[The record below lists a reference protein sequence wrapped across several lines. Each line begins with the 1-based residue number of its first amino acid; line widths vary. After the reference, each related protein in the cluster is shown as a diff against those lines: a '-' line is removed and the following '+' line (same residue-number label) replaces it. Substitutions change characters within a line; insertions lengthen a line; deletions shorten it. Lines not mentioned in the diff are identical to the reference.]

1 MTGIGRLIR
10 GVAGGESFDLRGRSI
25 GRRPLGI
32 SISAYALAHV
42 TGKEREVSIVR
53 LLGPRED
60 RLEVRVRMPQ
70 RKRLAQPVMGGKQLR
85 PGRLQLRV
93 QVPIVNRHD
102 RAR

>member
-1 MTGIGRLIR
+1 MTRIGRLIR
-10 GVAGGESFDLRGRSI
+10 GVAGGESLDLRGRSI
-25 GRRPLGI
+25 GRCPLGI
-32 SISAYALAHV
+32 SVGAHALAHV
-42 TGKEREVSIVR
+42 TGEKREVGVVR
-53 LLGPRED
+53 LFRPGEH

>member
-1 MTGIGRLIR
+1 MAGIGRLIR
-10 GVAGGESFDLRGRSI
+10 GVAGGESLDLRGRSI
-25 GRRPLGI
+25 GRCPLGI
-32 SISAYALAHV
+32 CVGAHALAHV
-42 TGKEREVSIVR
+42 TGKEREVGFVR
-53 LLGPRED
+53 LLRSSED
-60 RLEVRVRMPQ
+60 RLEVRVRMSQ